1 MMYFAAFS
9 SSCNYFIPKE
19 REVYMYLQ
27 IVFYWLSPEII
38 D

>member
-19 REVYMYLQ
+19 REVIHVSTDCFVLA
-27 IVFYWLSPEII
+27 VPR
-38 D
+38 DH